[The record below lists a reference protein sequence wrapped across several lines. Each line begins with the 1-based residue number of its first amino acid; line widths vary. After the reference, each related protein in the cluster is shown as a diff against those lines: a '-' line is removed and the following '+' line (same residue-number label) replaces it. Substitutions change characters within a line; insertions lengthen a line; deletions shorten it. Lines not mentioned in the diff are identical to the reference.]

1 MKEIRD
7 DVYSSNMTK
16 TKLMKKCES
25 SLRLVK
31 IKRRNSIILT
41 MTLFRFGQ
49 WHLEWFYKKESK
61 LHETKIF
68 PKTARKAYKRCH

>member
-7 DVYSSNMTK
+7 DVYSSSMTK
-16 TKLMKKCES
+16 TKLMKKCAS

-31 IKRRNSIILT
+31 IKRRNSIILI

-49 WHLEWFYKKESK
+49 WHLGWFYEKESK

-68 PKTARKAYKRCH
+68 LKTTRKAYKRCH